1 MSMDVFRQLLETQHR
16 SQEDLLRRR
25 GVVGVAIGFRSFKEE
40 STDQLAVS
48 VLVEQKKPIEALDE
62 ADIVP
67 ANLDGARTDVIE
79 VGRLEAL
86 INPRDRF
93 RPNVPA
99 GVSIGH
105 YKVTAG
111 TIGAIVFDRG
121 TGEPLILSNNHVLAN
136 SNDAVIG
143 DAILQPGPTD
153 HGIRPDDAVA
163 KLHRFEMIRYY
174 NPSSGTS
181 PAPPP
186 GDTDPRNPLLPPS
199 NCDIVDLVVA
209 VGNTLARI
217 NGSAKRLA
225 VIPAPQAETP
235 NALVFPNRV
244 DAALARPNNPML
256 FQQSIAAIGR
266 PNGIKAAQL
275 GMQVRKHG
283 RTTGYTEGVVTLMNA
298 TVDVAY
304 GDNRQARFAGQVIA
318 TPMSQGGDSGALVI
332 EAGSLNAV
340 GLLFAGSRR
349 ATIFTP
355 IDLVLD
361 IMEVSL

>member
-1 MSMDVFRQLLETQHR
+1 MDGVRQLLDAQR
-16 SQEDLLRRR
+16 QSQEDLMRRR
-25 GVVGVAIGFRSFKEE
+25 GVVGVAIGFRNYKEE
-40 STDQLAVS
+40 LTNQLAVS
-48 VLVEQKKPIEALDE
+48 VLVEQKKPLEALSED
-62 ADIVP
+62 DIIP
-67 ANLDGARTDVIE
+67 SHLYGARTDVIE

-86 INPRDRF
+86 VNPRDRF

-111 TIGAIVFDRG
+111 TIGAVVYDRG

-136 SNDAVIG
+136 SNEAAVG

-153 HGIRPDDAVA
+153 HGLRPDDAVA

-174 NPSSGTS
+174 NQSPGSGGTGD
-181 PAPPP
+181 PFLPP
-186 GDTDPRNPLLPPS
+186 GS
-199 NCDIVDLVVA
+199 CDIVDLVVG
-209 VGNTLARI
+209 VGNALAKI
-217 NGSAKRLA
+217 NGSSRRIIS
-225 VIPAPQAETP
+225 IPAPQAETP
-235 NALVFPNRV
+235 SSGFVFPNRV

-256 FQQSIAAIGR
+256 FQPSIVSIGR
-266 PNGIKAAQL
+266 PGGTKAAQL

-283 RTTGYTEGVVTLMNA
+283 RTTGYTEGVVQLLNA

-304 GDNRQARFAGQVIA
+304 GDSLQARFAGQVIA
-318 TPMSQGGDSGALVI
+318 TPMSQGGDSGALVM

-355 IDLVLD
+355 IELVLD
-361 IMEVSL
+361 TMEVNL

>member
-1 MSMDVFRQLLETQHR
+1 MSMDIFRQLLEAQRR

-25 GVVGVAIGFRSFKEE
+25 GVVGVAIGFRNFKEE

-48 VLVEQKKPIEALDE
+48 VLVEQKKPVEALDE

-67 ANLDGARTDVIE
+67 SSLDGARTDVIE

-111 TIGAIVFDRG
+111 TIGAIVFDRS

-136 SNDAVIG
+136 SNDAIIG

-174 NPSSGTS
+174 DSSPGAG
-181 PAPPP
+181 PAPPNP
-186 GDTDPRNPLLPPS
+186 GSPLLPPS
-199 NCDIVDLVVA
+199 SCDIVDLVVT
-209 VGNTLARI
+209 VGNALARI
-217 NGSAKRLA
+217 NGSAKRLM
-225 VIPAPQAETP
+225 VVPAPQAESP
-235 NALVFPNRV
+235 GALVFPNRV

-266 PNGIKAAQL
+266 PNGTKAARL

-283 RTTGYTEGVVTLMNA
+283 RTTGYTEGVVTLLNA

-304 GDNRQARFAGQVIA
+304 GDSRQARFAGQIIA

-332 EAGSLNAV
+332 EADSLNAI

-361 IMEVSL
+361 TLEVNL